1 MYFVHLVFVDRTVF
15 ENGLFQDIPLSRK
28 DNYVLEG
35 FLVLMMSCGGGGT
48 LGILTMSWG

>member
-15 ENGLFQDIPLSRK
+15 ENGLFQDTPLSRN
-28 DNYVLEG
+28 DNYVLGG
-35 FLVLMMSCGGGGT
+35 FLVLMMSLGGGGT